1 MEEEEK
7 ALLGLNTV
15 PGLGPAGL
23 ARMVASAG
31 GAVALA
37 REPDA
42 LLEEIATLE
51 VEGRVLRRP
60 GGIYHRCG
68 PTAPD

>member
-1 MEEEEK
+1 MPSELRRLKLLEEENNRLK
-7 ALLGLNTV
+7 
-15 PGLGPAGL
+15 
-23 ARMVASAG
+23 RMVADLS
-31 GAVALA
+31 LDK
-37 REPDA
+37 EPDA

-51 VEGRVLRRP
+51 VESRVLRRP